1 MPWWT
6 WLALGFFALAVVATA
21 IFAAFAIRR
30 IMPLAAASERI
41 QSRLDELAVEAEALN
56 VRVAHTQERVA
67 EAERARAQ
75 LEGSL
80 ERLSVL
86 TRSLQDAR
94 RGMRRLHTNYLRK

>member
-30 IMPLAAASERI
+30 LMPLAAAAERI

-56 VRVAHTQERVA
+56 VRVAQAQERVA

-75 LEGSL
+75 LDGSL
-80 ERLSVL
+80 EQLSVL

-94 RGMRRLHTNYLRK
+94 RGMRRLHANYLRK